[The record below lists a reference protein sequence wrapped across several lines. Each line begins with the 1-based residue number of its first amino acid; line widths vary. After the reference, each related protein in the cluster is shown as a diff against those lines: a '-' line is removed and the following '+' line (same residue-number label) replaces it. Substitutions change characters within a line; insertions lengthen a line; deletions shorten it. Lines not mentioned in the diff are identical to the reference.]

1 MNSHYTESLEC
12 SLQLAPMYVFYV
24 ALRLPVPG
32 AHRQVYEIKA
42 QCPINNLAAYCKNTD
57 TQYNSYYLRQPD
69 VYGHF
74 KCTSLSSSCFHL
86 TWGPK
91 PKKEEKKNI
100 TSTLCPCPATKM
112 GLMRKKTLQH
122 TNYSGLCW
130 LSFPTTHLL
139 LSLLYSSLVVPVC
152 VCRKNLKSPLD

>member
-1 MNSHYTESLEC
+1 MNSHYPESLEC

-57 TQYNSYYLRQPD
+57 TQYNSYYLQQPD

-74 KCTSLSSSCFHL
+74 KCTSLSSTCFHFDVGSK
-86 TWGPK
+86 T
-91 PKKEEKKNI
+91 KEGREKEHH
-100 TSTLCPCPATKM
+100 LHP
-112 GLMRKKTLQH
+112 
-122 TNYSGLCW
+122 
-130 LSFPTTHLL
+130 LSVSCH
-139 LSLLYSSLVVPVC
+139 
-152 VCRKNLKSPLD
+152 